1 MLARDSAVAVLHP
14 LVLLNISE
22 HATRMAALVRC
33 RKDANNTSISA
44 TQAALPPLVLGALL
58 GNQADGGRHE
68 VFLSF
73 ELKVEKENGNLDID
87 SAHFETRLEQLR
99 VIFPNH
105 EFIGWYVASSSHQ
118 VSPLMLELHTKL
130 VSINPSAL
138 LLVFDASLAGE

>member
-1 MLARDSAVAVLHP
+1 
-14 LVLLNISE
+14 
-22 HATRMAALVRC
+22 MAALVRC

-73 ELKVEKENGNLDID
+73 ELKVEKENGKLDID

-105 EFIGWYVASSSHQ
+105 EFIGWYVASSSHH